1 MMSGWIYIPF
11 SELPKGE
18 TMNINNVE
26 FAVDC
31 YDVIQE
37 LQTQLHLNNVPLI
50 NKIVDTPNNVQICC
64 PYHKNGQ
71 ERRPSAG
78 IKKSDG
84 TFHCLACGEVHT
96 LPEVISYCFGHTE
109 DMFGKFGWE
118 WLLKNFATIQ
128 VENRHEIDL
137 DFGRCNSS
145 SNVSNMSDI
154 VGCASSDD
162 NNKQLVSQFVSEEEL
177 DRYRYYH
184 PYWGKRGITDEW
196 IIELFDLGYDKD
208 TECITMPVRNKNG
221 ITLFVARRSVR
232 TKYFNYPA
240 GVEKPLYGLYEL
252 QVSSQSDRYEQVFI
266 CESMID
272 ALLLWQSGHYAFA
285 LNGLGSSSQIEELK
299 RLHIRK
305 YILCTDNDNAGEK
318 ARVVLRKA
326 LRNKLLSEIRFP
338 PNRKDVGECTKE
350 EIDNILNWEV
360 L

>member
-1 MMSGWIYIPF
+1 M
-11 SELPKGE
+11 E
-18 TMNINNVE
+18 INNVT
-26 FAVDC
+26 FSADLM
-31 YDVIQE
+31 DVLVE
-37 LQTQLHLNNVPLI
+37 LRTQLALNNISLLQKLDDGPKNI
-50 NKIVDTPNNVQICC
+50 MCQC

-96 LPEVISYCFGHTE
+96 LPEVISHCFGHTE

-118 WLLKNFATIQ
+118 WLIRNFATIQ

-145 SNVSNMSDI
+145 SGISNMSDI

-184 PYWGKRGITDEW
+184 PYWEKRGITDVEL
-196 IIELFDLGYDKD
+196 IETFDLGFDKD
-208 TECITMPVRNKNG
+208 TECITMPVRDRSGN
-221 ITLFVARRSVR
+221 TLFVARRSVK

-252 QVSSQSDRYEQVFI
+252 QKSLDTDKIKCVFI

-299 RLHIRK
+299 RLSIRK
-305 YILCTDNDNAGEK
+305 YILCTDNDSAGEK

-350 EIDNILNWEV
+350 EIDNILSWEV